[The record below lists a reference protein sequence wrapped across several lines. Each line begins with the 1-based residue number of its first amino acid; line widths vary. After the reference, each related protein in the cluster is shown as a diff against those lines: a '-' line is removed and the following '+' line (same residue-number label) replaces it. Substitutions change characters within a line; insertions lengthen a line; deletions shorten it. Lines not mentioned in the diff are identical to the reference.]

1 MNIKITFLFI
11 LILLF
16 IQNAFSYP
24 LQKIGIP
31 LSLLKEDDIAYK
43 KIPENAISVCIN
55 IDKNISYKDFCQAI
69 KLLIL
74 EKNIS
79 NIFIT
84 YKEKQLDI
92 SSHGMEW
99 ELTVELPNSSK
110 NTKPL
115 PF

>member
-43 KIPENAISVCIN
+43 KFP
-55 IDKNISYKDFCQAI
+55 K
-69 KLLIL
+69 
-74 EKNIS
+74 
-79 NIFIT
+79 T
-84 YKEKQLDI
+84 
-92 SSHGMEW
+92 
-99 ELTVELPNSSK
+99 
-110 NTKPL
+110 
-115 PF
+115 PFPFV